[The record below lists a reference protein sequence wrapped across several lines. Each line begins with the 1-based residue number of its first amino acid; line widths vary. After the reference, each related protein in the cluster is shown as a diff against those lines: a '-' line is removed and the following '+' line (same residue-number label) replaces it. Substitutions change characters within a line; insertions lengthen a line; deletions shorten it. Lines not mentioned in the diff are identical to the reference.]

1 MGVIRKEN
9 KMENFERN
17 DTLFSLCGL
26 NCALCPMYI
35 DKYCPGCGGG
45 PGNQS
50 CAIAR
55 CRLQHGDIE
64 YCCQCPDYPCEK
76 YRDIDKYDSFITH
89 KNQLKDMDRLIS
101 IGTERYHS
109 ELKEKM
115 QILRYLLDNFNDG
128 RRKSFFCMAVNLIE
142 IEDLKSAVKEIEEE
156 VSVKSLTV
164 KEKAAV
170 ATEILKSAAARK
182 NIVLKLRKKEK

>member
-1 MGVIRKEN
+1 
-9 KMENFERN
+9 
-17 DTLFSLCGL
+17 
-26 NCALCPMYI
+26 
-35 DKYCPGCGGG
+35 
-45 PGNQS
+45 
-50 CAIAR
+50 
-55 CRLQHGDIE
+55 
-64 YCCQCPDYPCEK
+64 
-76 YRDIDKYDSFITH
+76 
-89 KNQLKDMDRLIS
+89 MDRLIS

-156 VSVKSLTV
+156 VSRKELTV
-164 KEKAAV
+164 KEKAV
-170 ATEILKSAAARK
+170 ISVEILKSAAARK

>member
-1 MGVIRKEN
+1 
-9 KMENFERN
+9 
-17 DTLFSLCGL
+17 
-26 NCALCPMYI
+26 
-35 DKYCPGCGGG
+35 
-45 PGNQS
+45 
-50 CAIAR
+50 
-55 CRLQHGDIE
+55 
-64 YCCQCPDYPCEK
+64 
-76 YRDIDKYDSFITH
+76 
-89 KNQLKDMDRLIS
+89 MDRLIS

-156 VSVKSLTV
+156 VSGKELT
-164 KEKAAV
+164 KKKKAV
-170 ATEILKSAAARK
+170 ISVEILKSAAARK

>member
-1 MGVIRKEN
+1 
-9 KMENFERN
+9 MENFERKN
-17 DTLFSLCGL
+17 TLFSLCGL

-64 YCCQCPDYPCEK
+64 YCCQCSDYPCEK

-89 KNQLKDMDRLIS
+89 KNQLKDMDRLIA
-101 IGTERYHS
+101 IGTDRYHS
-109 ELKEKM
+109 ELKEK
-115 QILRYLLDNFNDG
+115 LLLHG
-128 RRKSFFCMAVNLIE
+128 G
-142 IEDLKSAVKEIEEE
+142 KSAG
-156 VSVKSLTV
+156 
-164 KEKAAV
+164 A
-170 ATEILKSAAARK
+170 
-182 NIVLKLRKKEK
+182 

>member
-1 MGVIRKEN
+1 
-9 KMENFERN
+9 
-17 DTLFSLCGL
+17 
-26 NCALCPMYI
+26 
-35 DKYCPGCGGG
+35 
-45 PGNQS
+45 
-50 CAIAR
+50 
-55 CRLQHGDIE
+55 
-64 YCCQCPDYPCEK
+64 
-76 YRDIDKYDSFITH
+76 
-89 KNQLKDMDRLIS
+89 MDRLIS

-156 VSVKSLTV
+156 VSVKELTV
-164 KEKAAV
+164 KEKAV
-170 ATEILKSAAARK
+170 ISVEILKSAAARK

>member
-1 MGVIRKEN
+1 
-9 KMENFERN
+9 
-17 DTLFSLCGL
+17 
-26 NCALCPMYI
+26 
-35 DKYCPGCGGG
+35 
-45 PGNQS
+45 
-50 CAIAR
+50 
-55 CRLQHGDIE
+55 
-64 YCCQCPDYPCEK
+64 
-76 YRDIDKYDSFITH
+76 
-89 KNQLKDMDRLIS
+89 MDRLIS

-156 VSVKSLTV
+156 VSGKELTV
-164 KEKAAV
+164 KGKAV
-170 ATEILKSAAARK
+170 ISVEILKSAAARK

>member
-1 MGVIRKEN
+1 
-9 KMENFERN
+9 
-17 DTLFSLCGL
+17 
-26 NCALCPMYI
+26 
-35 DKYCPGCGGG
+35 
-45 PGNQS
+45 
-50 CAIAR
+50 
-55 CRLQHGDIE
+55 
-64 YCCQCPDYPCEK
+64 
-76 YRDIDKYDSFITH
+76 
-89 KNQLKDMDRLIS
+89 MDRLIS

-156 VSVKSLTV
+156 VSGKEITV
-164 KEKAAV
+164 KEKAV
-170 ATEILKSAAARK
+170 ISVEILKSAAARK

>member
-1 MGVIRKEN
+1 
-9 KMENFERN
+9 
-17 DTLFSLCGL
+17 
-26 NCALCPMYI
+26 
-35 DKYCPGCGGG
+35 
-45 PGNQS
+45 
-50 CAIAR
+50 
-55 CRLQHGDIE
+55 
-64 YCCQCPDYPCEK
+64 
-76 YRDIDKYDSFITH
+76 
-89 KNQLKDMDRLIS
+89 MDRLIS

-156 VSVKSLTV
+156 VSGKELTV
-164 KEKAAV
+164 KEKAV
-170 ATEILKSAAARK
+170 ISVEILKSAAARK

>member
-1 MGVIRKEN
+1 
-9 KMENFERN
+9 
-17 DTLFSLCGL
+17 
-26 NCALCPMYI
+26 
-35 DKYCPGCGGG
+35 
-45 PGNQS
+45 
-50 CAIAR
+50 
-55 CRLQHGDIE
+55 
-64 YCCQCPDYPCEK
+64 
-76 YRDIDKYDSFITH
+76 
-89 KNQLKDMDRLIS
+89 MDRLIS

-128 RRKSFFCMAVNLIE
+128 RRKSFFCRAVNLIE
-142 IEDLKSAVKEIEEE
+142 IEDLKSAVKEIEAE